1 MSTRIPLTLEGNLTT
16 DPDTGVSEKE
26 TDWTRLRVAVNDR
39 QFNEQSGQWED
50 GGSVFHDVVVFGRQA
65 RNAAASLRK
74 GDTVLVT
81 GQLRFSTY
89 TDKETGAQR
98 ESRQVVADTV
108 AASLKYDEV
117 TIAHSPKAKGP
128 EAYATGPV
136 AAPEVQSEAWI
147 AR

>member
-1 MSTRIPLTLEGNLTT
+1 MSTRIPLTIEGNLTA
-16 DPDTGVSEKE
+16 DPDSGVSEKE

-39 QFNEQSGQWED
+39 RLNEQSGQWED
-50 GGSVFHDVVVFGRQA
+50 GDTVFHDVVVFGKQA

-74 GDTVLVT
+74 GDGVLVT
-81 GQLRFSTY
+81 GQLRFSNH
-89 TDKETGAQR
+89 TDKETGVQR
-98 ESRQVVADTV
+98 ENRQVVADTV

-117 TIAHSPKAKGP
+117 TVARSPTANGP